1 MYILELCCKS
11 YLSVLS
17 SGKLVGLAAD
27 IYLCNEHLPEKR
39 HCIDKQERLKEAYIF
54 TELILNCHWDNIQ
67 SFMIS
72 HCFWKSILLT
82 ASA

>member
-27 IYLCNEHLPEKR
+27 IVYLCNERLPEKR
-39 HCIDKQERLKEAYIF
+39 HCIDKQESLKEAYIF
-54 TELILNCHWDNIQ
+54 ADLVLN
-67 SFMIS
+67 
-72 HCFWKSILLT
+72 
-82 ASA
+82 